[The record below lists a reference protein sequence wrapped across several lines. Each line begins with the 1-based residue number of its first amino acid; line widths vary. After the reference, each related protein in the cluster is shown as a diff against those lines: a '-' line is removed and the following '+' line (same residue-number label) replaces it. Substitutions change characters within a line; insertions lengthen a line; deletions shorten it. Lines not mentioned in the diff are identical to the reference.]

1 MIIRKCPFCRRELKN
16 GSSHIYKCDKNTY
29 KYDKDKTKF
38 LYINYNFP
46 EITDSKNLEEEYVV
60 NNLSLPDI
68 KTKYGI
74 DFKSVIFLLNNFNI
88 KRRSSSESAKSISVP
103 KQRKTIMD
111 KHGVKWSSQ
120 LESVKELKRNNNLE
134 KFGVDNIWKSDWFK
148 ENRDNFFIEKHGL
161 SVSEYNK
168 LHWLSLSENE
178 QRNHMI
184 NSVQK
189 SSIESSIELRIKSLL
204 DMMYIQYTSQM
215 KLKSSKNSLYFFD
228 ICIGDILIEING
240 DFWHANPNKYKK
252 GDILKFPKKEV
263 SSDELWLKDKIKK
276 KDAIKKGYNVVYL
289 WESFIRKSSNEELI
303 ETLKDIIE
311 NKNYKDRNYE
321 HIKVKS

>member
-1 MIIRKCPFCRRELKN
+1 M
-16 GSSHIYKCDKNTY
+16 
-29 KYDKDKTKF
+29 
-38 LYINYNFP
+38 
-46 EITDSKNLEEEYVV
+46 
-60 NNLSLPDI
+60 
-68 KTKYGI
+68 
-74 DFKSVIFLLNNFNI
+74 
-88 KRRSSSESAKSISVP
+88 
-103 KQRKTIMD
+103 
-111 KHGVKWSSQ
+111 
-120 LESVKELKRNNNLE
+120 
-134 KFGVDNIWKSDWFK
+134 
-148 ENRDNFFIEKHGL
+148 
-161 SVSEYNK
+161 
-168 LHWLSLSENE
+168 
-178 QRNHMI
+178 

-204 DMMYIQYTSQM
+204 DMMNIQYTSQM

-276 KDAIKKGYNVVYL
+276 KDANKIGYNVVYL

>member
-1 MIIRKCPFCRRELKN
+1 MKVRKCPFCGREFKG
-16 GSSHIYKCDKNTY
+16 GSTHIYKCSDNNHKDNR
-29 KYDKDKTKF
+29 DKTKF

-46 EITDSKNLEEEYVV
+46 EISDVKNLEEEYVI

-68 KTKYGI
+68 KRKYGI
-74 DFKSVIFLLNNFNI
+74 DFKSVIFLLDNFNI
-88 KRRSSSESAKSISVP
+88 KRRNSSESAKSISVP

-111 KHGVKWSSQ
+111 KHGVEWSSQ
-120 LESVKELKRNNNLE
+120 IESVKELKRKNNID

-161 SVSEYNK
+161 NVSDYNK
-168 LHWLSLSENE
+168 LYWLSLSEDE
-178 QRNHMI
+178 QKNHMI

-204 DMMYIQYTSQM
+204 DMMNIQYTSQM
-215 KLKSSKNSLYFFD
+215 KIKSSNNSIYFFD
-228 ICIGDILIEING
+228 ICIGNILIEING

-263 SSDELWLKDKIKK
+263 ISDELWLKDKIKR

-289 WESFIRKSSNEELI
+289 WESFIRKSTNEYLI
-303 ETLKDIIE
+303 ETLRDIIE

-321 HIKVKS
+321 

>member
-1 MIIRKCPFCRRELKN
+1 MTI
-16 GSSHIYKCDKNTY
+16 SSRISD
-29 KYDKDKTKF
+29 F
-38 LYINYNFP
+38 LIVYL
-46 EITDSKNLEEEYVV
+46 ENLEKEYVV

-68 KTKYGI
+68 KRKYGI
-74 DFKSVIFLLNNFNI
+74 DSKSITFLLDNFNI
-88 KRRSSSESAKSISVP
+88 KRRSISESAISISVP
-103 KQRKTIMD
+103 KQKKIMME
-111 KHGVKWSSQ
+111 KYGVEWSSQ
-120 LESVKELKRNNNLE
+120 LESVKEIKRNNNLE

-161 SVSEYNK
+161 NVSDYNK
-168 LHWLSLSENE
+168 LHWLSLSEEE
-178 QRNHMI
+178 QKNHMI

-204 DMMYIQYTSQM
+204 DMMTIQYTSQM
-215 KLKSSKNSLYFFD
+215 KLKSSKNSVYFFD
-228 ICIGDILIEING
+228 ICIGNILIEING

-263 SSDELWLKDKIKK
+263 ISDELWIKDKIKR
-276 KDAIKKGYNVVYL
+276 KDAIRMGYNVVYL

-303 ETLKDIIE
+303 EVLKDILE

-321 HIKVKS
+321 YIKIEG